1 MKAKLNPKKK
11 APLAPV
17 ITKSTVTSRAI
28 QRASQANA
36 DKSAELRNQAALRE
50 IERWDVARKTRPH
63 VPAIASDLLR
73 NDDLK
78 DISPIIQTIIDRAGE
93 CPDTPPLDL
102 PEHSL
107 FAPPRAETR
116 DLLAIGASLLGVIG
130 CILVA
135 VYLASGSK

>member
-36 DKSAELRNQAALRE
+36 DKSAELRHQAALRE

-63 VPAIASDLLR
+63 VPAIANDLLR
-73 NDDLK
+73 KDDLQ
-78 DISPIIQTIIDRAGE
+78 DISPIIQTIIDRGKE

-102 PEHSL
+102 PDSL
-107 FAPPRAETR
+107 FAPPHAETR